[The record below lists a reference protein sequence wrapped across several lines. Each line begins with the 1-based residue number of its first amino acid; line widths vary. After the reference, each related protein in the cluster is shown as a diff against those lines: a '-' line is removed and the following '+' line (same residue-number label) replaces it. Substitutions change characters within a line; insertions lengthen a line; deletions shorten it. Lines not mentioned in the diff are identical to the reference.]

1 MGNCRRQEI
10 DRAGAGCAVAE
21 IGAAAPA
28 EAGRLRQRRA
38 GEDDL
43 VPVGALAHQAELVAT
58 EQHDIVPLGVAQRE
72 LAAGDRPGRGPGEIT
87 AAAGVGDGE
96 VLIGRICLEVD
107 RAAVGLAGR
116 GLLRPPRAGEGDDEL
131 RHRRRRGLPHGGR
144 GGRTDEFDRLAF
156 GGLAAKMGLVPPE
169 RHNQRIAGAVEREL
183 LASDGPA
190 RGGGERTTA
199 IVGLDGVT
207 VGERRRVEVEPARLA
222 ARGRP
227 RRNCPAARHR
237 LLEILHRLRVR
248 RAGEQRRRADRRGQP
263 RRKPALPHECPA
275 RCAPSCA
282 VRLAVLLLPS

>member
-1 MGNCRRQEI
+1 MPPSSTTSCPLASRS
-10 DRAGAGCAVAE
+10 ASLL
-21 IGAAAPA
+21 PA
-28 EAGRLRQRRA
+28 
-38 GEDDL
+38 
-43 VPVGALAHQAELVAT
+43 
-58 EQHDIVPLGVAQRE
+58 I
-72 LAAGDRPGRGPGEIT
+72 RPGRGPGEIT

-207 VGERRRVEVEPARLA
+207 VGERRRVEVELARLA
-222 ARGRP
+222 AEAG
-227 RRNCPAARHR
+227 PAATAQPPD
-237 LLEILHRLRVR
+237 IAFSKSCTDCAFAAPANSAAVPIAAAN
-248 RAGEQRRRADRRGQP
+248 RAASQP
-263 RRKPALPHECPA
+263 CRMNAPHDAPRPA
-275 RCAPSCA
+275 R
-282 VRLAVLLLPS
+282 